1 MSQNFN
7 QPPLDN
13 APIPLFLEDPVPKKK
28 TYEIDEL
35 INFLAETKQVC
46 DDMAALGFKH
56 KEYFEAAK
64 VQREY
69 ADKYQAVID
78 ALKA

>member
-1 MSQNFN
+1 
-7 QPPLDN
+7 
-13 APIPLFLEDPVPKKK
+13 
-28 TYEIDEL
+28 
-35 INFLAETKQVC
+35 KQVC

-78 ALKA
+78 ALKAHKEEPGYIAAVRDIVDYMRRFDSDAETIEQQFS